1 MAIIINGTT
10 MLWVNVLNQYLYHN
24 DTGKSI
30 SGIATKAGNPYPRAR
45 VWLINRRTGAVVAT
59 TAADAAG
66 QYIFRSVADLPGAT
80 EGYIVLGFDDSK
92 TYDPESKDFIQP
104 EPDA

>member
-1 MAIIINGTT
+1 MPSTLSGDVRAHFTLFRKPYNE
-10 MLWVNVLNQYLYHN
+10 

-45 VWLINRRTGAVVAT
+45 VWLIDRRTGLLVAAT
-59 TAADAAG
+59 SADASG
-66 QYIFRSVADLPGAT
+66 HYVFRSVTDLPGDT

-92 TYDPESKDFIQP
+92 TYDPEAKDFIQP
-104 EPDA
+104 EADA

>member
-10 MLWVNVLNQYLYHN
+10 MRWVNVLNRYLYQY

-45 VWLINRRTGAVVAT
+45 VWLIDRRTGVIVAT
-59 TAADAAG
+59 TSADASG
-66 QYIFRSVADLPGAT
+66 HYVFRSVLDAD

-92 TYDPESKDFIQP
+92 TYDPEAKDFIQP
-104 EPDA
+104 EVDA